1 MKEIQIQ
8 LYYHTIFKRSFT
20 VLSKYSSFSIIISPV
35 HNLRF
40 AHSDQSPSWRTE
52 LGGVLISG
60 LVRIGNRTGNV
71 PQTPVTE
78 LCETDS
84 VSSKCFRYLR
94 HLNFNSSLR
103 MVLKILLKLFVKSGS
118 KMNMSLFRK
127 K

>member
-1 MKEIQIQ
+1 MQ
-8 LYYHTIFKRSFT
+8 LYYHTMFKRSFT

-78 LCETDS
+78 LS
-84 VSSKCFRYLR
+84 AGFPLR
-94 HLNFNSSLR
+94 LENLE
-103 MVLKILLKLFVKSGS
+103 K
-118 KMNMSLFRK
+118 
-127 K
+127 